1 MFHRDVEYPGGVYSV
16 ERVVQL
22 QRKIAPDV
30 LAVIEERY
38 NILRQIQYAQPLGR
52 RALAAMLGMGERIVR
67 AQVDFLKAAGLVD
80 FSPLGMTVTQEGRDI
95 LTDLSEYVRVLHG
108 LKGLE
113 EEISYK
119 LNLKRVIIIPGD
131 SSHDK
136 TVQRE
141 LGRAA
146 AGLIATYLQAD
157 MTIAVSGGSTMAM
170 MAENIGVTFP
180 KVTVVPTRGGLGERV
195 EYQANTIAAKM
206 ATKLGG
212 SYRLLH
218 IKDGVSEEALEVIM
232 AEDAALRDLSG
243 VIKNADLVVYGI
255 GEAVEM
261 ALRRGLDE
269 KVVAQIAGLG
279 AVGEAL
285 GQYCTLEG
293 KIVYMTSSVG
303 LRLDDLA
310 RIRTV
315 IAVAGGKTKA
325 EAIVAVANA
334 GGQDVLITDEAAAKE
349 IQIIINETCS
359 GWGEAPPEA

>member
-1 MFHRDVEYPGGVYSV
+1 M
-16 ERVVQL
+16 ERAVQL
-22 QRKIAPDV
+22 HRKIAPDL
-30 LAVIEERY
+30 LAVLEERY
-38 NILRQIQYAQPLGR
+38 NILRQIHYAQPLGR
-52 RALAAMLGMGERIVR
+52 RALAAMLGVGERVVR
-67 AQVDFLKAAGLVD
+67 AQVDFLKSAGLVD
-80 FSPLGMTVTQEGRDI
+80 FSPLGMTVTPEGSEV
-95 LTDLSEYVRVLHG
+95 LTELAEYVRMLHG

-113 EEISYK
+113 DEISYR

-131 SSHDK
+131 SSKDK
-136 TVQRE
+136 NVQRE

-146 AGLIATYLQAD
+146 AALISTCLKD
-157 MTIAVSGGSTMAM
+157 NMTLAVSGGSTMAV
-170 MAENIGVTFP
+170 MAENISINSPT
-180 KVTVVPTRGGLGERV
+180 VTVVPTRGGLGERV

-243 VIKNADLVVYGI
+243 VIKNADIVVYGI

-261 ALRRGLDE
+261 AVRRGLDP
-269 KVVAQIAGLG
+269 KVVEQIAGLN

-285 GQYCTLEG
+285 GQYCTLKG
-293 KIVYMTSSVG
+293 KIVYMTSSIG

-325 EAIVAVANA
+325 KAIVAVANA

-349 IQIIINETCS
+349 IQSIINETCS
-359 GWGEAPPEA
+359 GWGETPPEA